1 MTRFKGT
8 PLFGQD
14 SSPQNTSFILGLIG
28 TGIFWFLL
36 LICALLIKPVQK
48 KPKYKEVQIVLS
60 STPKKEKSAE
70 NPAPAAASSSVSEST
85 PQTVAEKPAEPVQKP
100 AETPVQKPAESPV
113 QEKVQEAVKKVET
126 QPKKVTETNKTTPT
140 ATKKT
145 AETPAKKPAE
155 SVKQPV
161 KEPEPVVY
169 GKTMEERIAEQ
180 FAAKPKAKNDED
192 VWAEMEDEEDIS
204 PSAVSTS
211 AQSEKIVKNVPA
223 FEGSAAS
230 TTKADSSSTSSAA
243 LSSKSENKTTSQAT
257 SSALSNIKNQTFDGN
272 AVNGVESSTNVKA
285 TTSGSGKVQLLMSN
299 GSNRALL
306 EPASPVINLSEA
318 AAMTIDGSRTVK
330 IKFRV
335 VESGNVPVTEITITP
350 AAILTEL
357 VRSEILDQISRWR
370 FEAADYSA
378 YAEFEYKIVKW

>member
-60 STPKKEKSAE
+60 STPKKEKSVE
-70 NPAPAAASSSVSEST
+70 NPAPAASSSAVSEST
-85 PQTVAEKPAEPVQKP
+85 PQTLEEKPAEPVQKP
-100 AETPVQKPAESPV
+100 AETPVKKQAESS
-113 QEKVQEAVKKVET
+113 
-126 QPKKVTETNKTTPT
+126 PKKQAQAPS
-140 ATKKT
+140 
-145 AETPAKKPAE
+145 KKPAQ
-155 SVKQPV
+155 SVKEPV
-161 KEPEPVVY
+161 KEEPVIYKSV
-169 GKTMEERIAEQ
+169 EERMAEQ
-180 FAAKPKAKNDED
+180 FAAKPKAKNDD
-192 VWAEMEDEEDIS
+192 YDPWAEMEDEEDIS
-204 PSAVSTS
+204 PSAVSSS

-318 AAMTIDGSRTVK
+318 AAMTIDGSRSVK

-357 VRSEILDQISRWR
+357 VRSEIIEQISRWR

>member
-70 NPAPAAASSSVSEST
+70 NPAPAASSSAVSEST

-100 AETPVQKPAESPV
+100 AETPVQKSVEPVVKKTVETPVKKQAESS
-113 QEKVQEAVKKVET
+113 
-126 QPKKVTETNKTTPT
+126 PKKQAQAPV
-140 ATKKT
+140 
-145 AETPAKKPAE
+145 KKPAQ
-155 SVKQPV
+155 SVKEPV
-161 KEPEPVVY
+161 KEEPVIYKSV
-169 GKTMEERIAEQ
+169 EERMAEQ
-180 FAAKPKAKNDED
+180 FAAKPKAKNDD
-192 VWAEMEDEEDIS
+192 YDPWAEMEDEEDIS
-204 PSAVSTS
+204 PSAVSSST
-211 AQSEKIVKNVPA
+211 QSEKIVKNVPA

-230 TTKADSSSTSSAA
+230 TTKADSSSTSSTA

-335 VESGNVPVTEITITP
+335 IPSGNVPVTEITITP
-350 AAILTEL
+350 AAILSEL
-357 VRSEILDQISRWR
+357 VRSEIVDQISQWR
-370 FEAADYSA
+370 FEDADYSA